1 MAYIYLMT
9 NQINKK
15 QYVGKTVC
23 KNLSRRI
30 NNHFS
35 SARNKNDKDHNC
47 PLHRAIRKYGK
58 KNFTVE
64 ILEECSEKESYQK
77 EIYWI
82 DKLGTYRSGYNA
94 TRGGD
99 GSVCYN
105 YEDIAQLYLKTLNMT
120 ETSKIFK
127 CDIGTVRR
135 ALADKQIIP
144 LSDGEVSKN
153 KTSFPIESYDLTN
166 GQTIK
171 QYSSQ
176 MEAAKD
182 LYAQGIAKFDIANR
196 ASLTGT
202 SNRLG
207 QVAKGKRKQS
217 YGLGWRYVK
226 TNSSNLRE

>member
-9 NQINKK
+9 NQINNK

-30 NNHFS
+30 CNHFS
-35 SARNKNDKDHNC
+35 SARNKYDKDYNC
-47 PLHRAIRKYGK
+47 PLHRAIRKYGEQ
-58 KNFTVE
+58 NFTVE
-64 ILEECSEKESYQK
+64 VLEKCSEKESCQK
-77 EIYWI
+77 EIEWI
-82 DKLGTYRSGYNA
+82 DELGTYKNGYNA

-105 YEDIAQLYLKTLNMT
+105 YEEIAQLYLKTLNMT
-120 ETSKIFK
+120 ETSKILG

-135 ALADKQIIP
+135 ALADKQIAP

-153 KTSFPIESYDLTN
+153 KTSFPIESYNLMN

-176 MEAAKD
+176 IEAAKD
-182 LYAQGIAKFDIANR
+182 LHAQGIAKFDITNR
-196 ASLTGT
+196 SSLTGT

-207 QVAKGKRKQS
+207 QVARGKRKQS

>member
-35 SARNKNDKDHNC
+35 SARNENDKDYNC

-64 ILEECSEKESYQK
+64 ILEECSEKESCQK
-77 EIYWI
+77 EIHWI
-82 DKLGTYRSGYNA
+82 EKLRTYRSGYNA

-135 ALADKQIIP
+135 GLADKQITP